1 MFSKISRSLFLRDSL
16 SCDKISIFV
25 KTVEKYMYMLP
36 CMYKYTI
43 LKRIIAKYQN
53 LVNMQ
58 KITNWCATNAISFT

>member
-1 MFSKISRSLFLRDSL
+1 
-16 SCDKISIFV
+16 
-25 KTVEKYMYMLP
+25 MLP

-58 KITNWCATNAISFT
+58 KITNWCATNATSFT